1 MKQKNTITLLYT
13 SNYDTIIFFGVSFF
27 FTFANTII
35 HTKSV
40 FTIALVRPFKVIADL
55 FISTYGFIITFID
68 ILRTIYPYPARFTDT
83 PSHWVTSV
91 HTLSTGAYLAAVFA
105 EIWFF
110 TLCVRSILRKMKYTP
125 QGKTFNWFK

>member
-13 SNYDTIIFFGVSFF
+13 SNYDTFIFYGVTFF

-40 FTIALVRPFKVIADL
+40 FTFALVRPFKVMADS
-55 FISTYGFIITFID
+55 FISAYRFIVTVID
-68 ILRTIYPYPARFTDT
+68 ILRTVYPYPARFTDT
-83 PSHWVTSV
+83 PSHWVTLV
-91 HTLSTGAYLAAVFA
+91 HTLSTGAYLAAIFT

-110 TLCVRSILRKMKYTP
+110 TFCVRSILKK
-125 QGKTFNWFK
+125 